1 MKKFLKYTGYTL
13 LSLIA
18 LLLLYIGCAWILSR
32 ITVKAEQT
40 TQADIVIYLK
50 TNGVHT
56 DLVLPVK
63 TAHKDWSED
72 ILYKN
77 TRSGDT
83 TFNYVAFG
91 WGDKGF
97 YLETP
102 TWGDLKASTA
112 FKAAFGLSTS
122 AVHATFYNNLR
133 EGERCVRL
141 MIAGEQYQR
150 LVAFIE
156 KSFQTD
162 SAGTPIVIP
171 TEARY
176 GNNDAFYEAR
186 GSYSLFH
193 TCNTWANN
201 ALKIAGQKACWWTPF
216 DKGIFYQYRKS
227 RQ

>member
-1 MKKFLKYTGYTL
+1 MKKFLKYTGYIL
-13 LSLIA
+13 LTLIA
-18 LLLLYIGCAWILSR
+18 FILVYMGCARVLSR
-32 ITVKAEQT
+32 LTVQAEPA
-40 TQADIVIYLK
+40 TQPEIVIYLK
-50 TNGVHT
+50 SNGIHT

-63 TAHKDWSED
+63 AENKNWSEG

-102 TWGDLKASTA
+102 TWADLKASTA
-112 FKAAFGLSTS
+112 LKACFGLGTS
-122 AVHATFYNNLR
+122 AIHTTFYHSLA
-133 EGERCVRL
+133 EEERCVRL
-141 MIAGEQYQR
+141 VISKDQYRR
-150 LVAFIE
+150 LVSYIE
-156 KSFQTD
+156 NSLQTD
-162 SAGTPIVIP
+162 SSGNPIVIP

-176 GNNDAFYEAR
+176 NAQDAFYEAK

-201 ALKIAGQKACWWTPF
+201 ALKASGLKACWWTPF
-216 DKGIFYQYRKS
+216 DTGIFYQYRKD
-227 RQ
+227 

>member
-18 LLLLYIGCAWILSR
+18 LVLLYIGCAWALSR
-32 ITVKAEQT
+32 LTVKAEQN
-40 TQADIVIYLK
+40 TQAEITIYLK

-63 TAHKDWSED
+63 TPHKDWSEG

-102 TWGDLKASTA
+102 TWSDLKVSTA
-112 FKAAFGLSTS
+112 FKAGFGLSTS
-122 AVHATFYNNLR
+122 AVHATFYNSLR

-141 MIAGEQYQR
+141 LIAKEQYQR
-150 LVAFIE
+150 LVTYIE
-156 KSFQTD
+156 NSLQIDT
-162 SAGTPIVIP
+162 AGSPIVIP
-171 TEARY
+171 TKARY
-176 GNNDAFYEAR
+176 GKNDAFYEAR

-201 ALKIAGQKACWWTPF
+201 ALKVSGQKACWWTPF
-216 DKGIFYQYRKS
+216 DTGIFYQHRK
-227 RQ
+227 QD

>member
-1 MKKFLKYTGYTL
+1 MKKMLKYTGYTL

-18 LLLLYIGCAWILSR
+18 IILLYIGSAWALSR
-32 ITVKAEQT
+32 LTVRAEKN
-40 TQADIVIYLK
+40 TQAAITIYLK

-63 TAHKDWSED
+63 TSDKDWSEC

-83 TFNYVAFG
+83 SLRFVAFG

-102 TWGDLKASTA
+102 TWSDLKASTA

-122 AVHATFYNNLR
+122 AMHATFYNNLR

-141 MIAGEQYQR
+141 EIAKDQYQR
-150 LVAFIE
+150 LVTFIE
-156 KSFQTD
+156 NSLQTD
-162 SAGTPIVIP
+162 ASGTPILIP

-176 GNNDAFYEAR
+176 GKHDAFYEAR

-201 ALKIAGQKACWWTPF
+201 ALKASGQKACWWTPF
-216 DKGIFYQYRKS
+216 DKGIFYQYRNT
-227 RQ
+227 R